1 MMRIPI
7 LLILLIP
14 LLMLSVST
22 TGCSNTTINTAGSSP
37 SGKTANSAGSGN
49 MDISKIPLGS
59 VLGKGKPTVADFGW
73 RTCIPCKAMK
83 PILEALAV
91 EYKDRVN
98 VVIVEVYDAENE
110 KVVERYGIRAIPTQI
125 IFDKDGK
132 EVARNLGYI
141 EKEQILLLLQ
151 KVGTY

>member
-1 MMRIPI
+1 
-7 LLILLIP
+7 
-14 LLMLSVST
+14 
-22 TGCSNTTINTAGSSP
+22 
-37 SGKTANSAGSGN
+37 
-49 MDISKIPLGS
+49 
-59 VLGKGKPTVADFGW
+59 
-73 RTCIPCKAMK
+73 
-83 PILEALAV
+83 
-91 EYKDRVN
+91 
-98 VVIVEVYDAENE
+98 VIVEVYDAENE